1 MHGQIVHVIPLVN
14 VLSDTADILSSDIIF
29 IFLQYQTN
37 VYKTSQKKNKTFS
50 RAWIKIRSLVTTST
64 VLVFCNI
71 YID

>member
-37 VYKTSQKKNKTFS
+37 VYKTSQKK
-50 RAWIKIRSLVTTST
+50 IKLLAELGLKLDHLSQLVQ
-64 VLVFCNI
+64 
-71 YID
+71 Y